1 MSEGKKMKIGK
12 ISALF
17 LCIAISAAAMTG
29 CGSSGENLAG
39 TVGNLKQNG
48 SAVTSYQGFLGYGY
62 NLVDSGYFSSDY
74 ITDNAAVLDTD
85 KLAANRCIYSTPIQD
100 THIQD
105 SYSAGTDTTSYV
117 KDISAGFT
125 VKGTF
130 FNGSVSN
137 SFKYDSEQQYSSTD
151 SFVTIKLTEAV
162 KDEYI
167 NLSDLESLKNYMT
180 EQFKTD
186 IDSTT
191 VTPEQILQKYGTHVI
206 LNTVLGGRIEINFK
220 YDNCSQV
227 SKTTLEDEA
236 KAAYNDIKTSASGSW
251 SEETQKLKIN
261 SDLNVNLT
269 GGAKDVDF
277 NTLENV
283 RSSYS
288 KWFKN
293 IGKGESL
300 AFIDVNKATVSN
312 PSSSSGDPEY
322 DNIYKYSLWPIWEF
336 AENSTRQAAIKTA
349 YETMLK
355 NSGSAIAKIQPAE
368 YVKDIYFGYG
378 SSNDKAQSNL
388 KNNMQNADSNANRVI
403 LDYDLNNH
411 AGGNFIYMGYILTT
425 DSSQAITDLKLDYR
439 KNADKN
445 ELLDTVN
452 IHKTVD
458 KQDKTIPYN
467 KYDLD
472 LTKGTGGKY
481 YIAAYYTHD
490 TAAGNP
496 LKAAGIEYG
505 DNNDTFAE
513 DGNLKGWT
521 SVATFNST
529 AKLDVNKG
537 AGGKDIFIWQKR

>member
-1 MSEGKKMKIGK
+1 MIKDKSIFIKNIYYMLSYAFTSLNQSNYENVATEEFDNVHNLFAAILCKGIGQQ
-12 ISALF
+12 
-17 LCIAISAAAMTG
+17 
-29 CGSSGENLAG
+29 
-39 TVGNLKQNG
+39 LKQG
-48 SAVTSYQGFLGYGY
+48 L
-62 NLVDSGYFSSDY
+62 
-74 ITDNAAVLDTD
+74 
-85 KLAANRCIYSTPIQD
+85 
-100 THIQD
+100 
-105 SYSAGTDTTSYV
+105 YSAGTDTTSYV

-137 SFKYDSEQQYSSTD
+137 LFKYDSEQQYSSTD

-355 NSGSAIAKIQPAE
+355 NSGSAIAKIQPVE